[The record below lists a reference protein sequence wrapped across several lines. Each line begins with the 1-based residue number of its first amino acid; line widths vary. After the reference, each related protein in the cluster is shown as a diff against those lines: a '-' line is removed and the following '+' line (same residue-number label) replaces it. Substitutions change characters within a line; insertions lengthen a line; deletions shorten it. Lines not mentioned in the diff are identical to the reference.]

1 MLYRVDFKPLYRW
14 IVTGLLPEGKA
25 SASGWAAERTRTHE
39 RVELSETK
47 EQEQIQRKVNAHFY
61 NSS

>member
-1 MLYRVDFKPLYRW
+1 M
-14 IVTGLLPEGKA
+14 TGLLPEGKA